1 LPRKS
6 KKKKREG
13 PMPVTGA
20 GLIRF
25 FQDETRGIKVGPVAV
40 VLLSLFLII
49 LVGIAWL
56 RSYGLIPFP

>member
-1 LPRKS
+1 MSRKS
-6 KKKKREG
+6 KKKRREG
-13 PMPVTGA
+13 PMPVAGA

-40 VLLSLFLII
+40 ILLSLFLII

-56 RSYGLIPFP
+56 RFYGLIPFP

>member
-1 LPRKS
+1 
-6 KKKKREG
+6 
-13 PMPVTGA
+13 MPVAGA

-40 VLLSLFLII
+40 ILLSLFLII

-56 RSYGLIPFP
+56 RFYGLIPFP

>member
-1 LPRKS
+1 
-6 KKKKREG
+6 
-13 PMPVTGA
+13 MPVTGA

-40 VLLSLFLII
+40 ILLSLFLII